1 MLCAS
6 VRGLRFGGC
15 GRIPTMR
22 KSASCSIGV
31 LGTFD
36 TDLFDDA
43 LAPRVLRRELKA
55 RLPGAEIITFA
66 PYGALRP
73 TPRDG
78 GEPAEPLGRW
88 SPDRAAALTAGV
100 DCVLVTRTDPFP
112 DHDRLAR
119 SYGVDR
125 AVLDE
130 LELEGWFID
139 GSARAAEERC
149 PVITFESDPVV
160 LAPRLFSP
168 DLLTK
173 RLEYLWLMGWYPRE
187 GPAGVVAGDV
197 GL

>member
-6 VRGLRFGGC
+6 VRRLRFGGC

-55 RLPGAEIITFA
+55 RLPGAKIITFA

-88 SPDRAAALTAGV
+88 SPDRAAALAAGL
-100 DCVLVTRTDPFP
+100 DCILVACTDPPP
-112 DHDRLAR
+112 DHDSLAR
-119 SYGVDR
+119 AYGVDR
-125 AVLDE
+125 ADLDA
-130 LELEGWFID
+130 LDVGRWFVN
-139 GSARAAEERC
+139 RAGLAEERC
-149 PVITFESDPVV
+149 
-160 LAPRLFSP
+160 
-168 DLLTK
+168 
-173 RLEYLWLMGWYPRE
+173 
-187 GPAGVVAGDV
+187 
-197 GL
+197 

>member
-15 GRIPTMR
+15 GRIRTMK

-43 LAPRVLRRELKA
+43 LTPRVLRRELKA
-55 RLPGAEIITFA
+55 PLLDAEVITFA
-66 PYGALRP
+66 TYGALRP

-78 GEPAEPLGRW
+78 GEAAEPLGRW
-88 SPDRAAALTAGV
+88 SPDRAAELAADL
-100 DCVLVTRTDPFP
+100 DCVLVTCTDPPP

-130 LELEGWFID
+130 LDVRRSFVD
-139 GSARAAEERC
+139 GTGRAAEGHC
-149 PVITFESDPVV
+149 PVI
-160 LAPRLFSP
+160 
-168 DLLTK
+168 
-173 RLEYLWLMGWYPRE
+173 
-187 GPAGVVAGDV
+187 
-197 GL
+197 

>member
-6 VRGLRFGGC
+6 VRRLRFGGC
-15 GRIPTMR
+15 GRIRTMR

-55 RLPGAEIITFA
+55 RLPGAEVITFA

-78 GEPAEPLGRW
+78 GEAAEPLGRW
-88 SPDRAAALTAGV
+88 SADRAAALAAGL
-100 DCVLVTRTDPFP
+100 DCVLVTGAVPPP

-119 SYGVDR
+119 SYGAERDVLHALDLGR
-125 AVLDE
+125 CFNDGPAVADE
-130 LELEGWFID
+130 HLCRLVAVRTEPLID
-139 GSARAAEERC
+139 
-149 PVITFESDPVV
+149 
-160 LAPRLFSP
+160 PRLCVSHH
-168 DLLTK
+168 
-173 RLEYLWLMGWYPRE
+173 
-187 GPAGVVAGDV
+187 
-197 GL
+197 

>member
-55 RLPGAEIITFA
+55 RLPGAKIITFA

-78 GEPAEPLGRW
+78 GEAAEPLGRW
-88 SPDRAAALTAGV
+88 SPDRAAVLTAGPGGR
-100 DCVLVTRTDPFP
+100 LVARPAAFP
-112 DHDRLAR
+112 
-119 SYGVDR
+119 
-125 AVLDE
+125 
-130 LELEGWFID
+130 
-139 GSARAAEERC
+139 
-149 PVITFESDPVV
+149 
-160 LAPRLFSP
+160 AP
-168 DLLTK
+168 
-173 RLEYLWLMGWYPRE
+173 EC
-187 GPAGVVAGDV
+187 
-197 GL
+197 